1 MNHKEFFKILV
12 GNPPPEI
19 EFEIEVKQRET
30 EQMPDEAVRAYCL
43 DLVKYTRLQDLLLT
57 SAISRISEIETKLYK
72 YERGMKLYKKVRK
85 LGFFGKIKYLLTGNT
100 SKKWLY
106 YLKTRLIMDRS
117 LKTLETL
124 HECLAKELLGKIQ
137 SGEAKAG
144 DLNVARQFLKD
155 NGVECIPVES
165 NPMQEL
171 MENLPDLDAVP
182 LADL

>member
-1 MNHKEFFKILV
+1 MRHRGDFLISSGK
-12 GNPPPEI
+12 I
-19 EFEIEVKQRET
+19 EFR
-30 EQMPDEAVRAYCL
+30 
-43 DLVKYTRLQDLLLT
+43 
-57 SAISRISEIETKLYK
+57 
-72 YERGMKLYKKVRK
+72 
-85 LGFFGKIKYLLTGNT
+85 
-100 SKKWLY
+100 
-106 YLKTRLIMDRS
+106 
-117 LKTLETL
+117 
-124 HECLAKELLGKIQ
+124 